1 MHFLQTFIS
10 DFQPINDLRLDLGK
24 LQVLDLKNT
33 QRRWSGQQKQSVT
46 LQQKVLPR
54 NPPMTHQLLQVA
66 DLIVSLV
73 QESIL
78 VAFLLQQQQSFSV
91 RTQTW

>member
-1 MHFLQTFIS
+1 MHFLQTIIS
-10 DFQPINDLRLDLGK
+10 NFQPINDLCLDLGK

-33 QRRWSGQQKQSVT
+33 QRRWSEQQKQSVM

-78 VAFLLQQQQSFSV
+78 VSFLLQQQQSFSV
-91 RTQTW
+91 GTQTW

>member
-10 DFQPINDLRLDLGK
+10 NFQSIDDLRLDLGK

-33 QRRWSGQQKQSVT
+33 QRRRSETTEIVSQ
-46 LQQKVLPR
+46 VLPR

-78 VAFLLQQQQSFSV
+78 VSFLLQQQQSFSV
-91 RTQTW
+91 STKTW